1 MFHLLYGHHPSSFPQ
16 SLVVTRS
23 EFACISHVLVAG
35 YHQKEYL
42 AADDARCR
50 PRQEIHVFRLA
61 RPALSR
67 NSLSFFFH
75 PSEGRSKPQAWGNPA
90 CRRRSRRISCA
101 RKLKP
106 QAWGSSACSR
116 RRRRSIST
124 KPRAI
129 PGVTRVLP
137 PTY

>member
-16 SLVVTRS
+16 SLVVIRSS

-67 NSLSFFFH
+67 NSLSFIFI
-75 PSEGRSKPQAWGNPA
+75 R
-90 CRRRSRRISCA
+90 
-101 RKLKP
+101 
-106 QAWGSSACSR
+106 
-116 RRRRSIST
+116 
-124 KPRAI
+124 PREDRNLRH
-129 PGVTRVLP
+129 GVILHAGEEAGEYHVREN
-137 PTY
+137 